1 MHEAARHPNPETSV
15 YLASASPRRQEL
27 LRQVG
32 IGFEVW
38 PSNIVEAQRP
48 EEAARDYVRR
58 VAAEKARHVAELVGE
73 RGLTFRPVLGADTE
87 VVLEDEILGKPRD
100 PAHAEQ
106 MLARLAGRTH
116 TVLSA
121 LCLVT
126 AAGEHTALSVSRVTL
141 VSLSRT
147 DIARY
152 VACGEALDKAG
163 GYAIQGRAA
172 GFIER
177 LEGSYSGVMGLPLF
191 ELCATL
197 RDAGIEWP

>member
-1 MHEAARHPNPETSV
+1 MHAAGRHPNPETSV

-38 PSNIVEAQRP
+38 PSNILEAQRP
-48 EEAARDYVRR
+48 GETARDYVQR
-58 VAAEKARHVAELVGE
+58 VAAEKAHHVAGLIGE
-73 RGLTFRPVLGADTE
+73 RGLPFHPVLGADTE
-87 VVLEDEILGKPRD
+87 VVLEEEILGKPRD

-121 LCLVT
+121 LCLIT
-126 AAGEHTALSVSRVTL
+126 ATGEHMALSVNRV
-141 VSLSRT
+141 SFAPLSAT

-152 VACGEALDKAG
+152 VASGEALDKAG

-172 GFIER
+172 GFIAR

-191 ELCATL
+191 ELCETL
-197 RDAGIEWP
+197 RHAGIEWP

>member
-1 MHEAARHPNPETSV
+1 MHAAGRDPNSGTTV

-38 PSNIVEAQRP
+38 PSNILEAQRP
-48 EEAARDYVRR
+48 GETAHDYVQR
-58 VAAEKARHVAELVGE
+58 VAADKARHVAGLIGE
-73 RGLTFRPVLGADTE
+73 RGLPFRPVLGADTE

-121 LCLVT
+121 LCLIT
-126 AAGEHTALSVSRVTL
+126 AGGEHMALSVNRV
-141 VSLSRT
+141 SFAPLSAT
-147 DIARY
+147 EIARY

-172 GFIER
+172 GFIAR

-191 ELCATL
+191 ELCETL
-197 RDAGIEWP
+197 RHAGIEWP

>member
-38 PSNIVEAQRP
+38 PSNILEVQRP
-48 EEAARDYVRR
+48 GEAAHDYVRR
-58 VAAEKARHVAELVGE
+58 VAVEKARHVSGLVGE

-106 MLARLAGRTH
+106 MLGRLAGRTH

-121 LCLVT
+121 LCLIT

-141 VSLSRT
+141 APLSQT

-152 VACGEALDKAG
+152 VACGEPLDKAG

-191 ELCATL
+191 ELWATF